1 MGLSCEWLHASCPL
15 TKHLD
20 RCQAYLYS
28 ELTWGVSWLRESL
41 SRWRRMSE
49 CLLNTAES
57 WEANRSVL
65 KIKEAA
71 RFVKICTFQKKALP
85 PTVTL
90 PHFSSQEGQLK
101 AWDLYFPLE
110 VIRSLL
116 YWPNAHIQQL
126 RSNCKKTF
134 WGWLFFFY
142 CNIQLQE
149 TGANIVYFKFCFLLS
164 VPPPG

>member
-1 MGLSCEWLHASCPL
+1 MGLSCEWLRASCPL

-65 KIKEAA
+65 KIKVAA
-71 RFVKICTFQKKALP
+71 RFLKICTFQKKALP

-110 VIRSLL
+110 VIRSLP
-116 YWPNAHIQQL
+116 YWPNAHIQL
-126 RSNCKKTF
+126 CSGATARKHF
-134 WGWLFFFY
+134 EVGFFFFTVIY
-142 CNIQLQE
+142 NCRKQALI
-149 TGANIVYFKFCFLLS
+149 
-164 VPPPG
+164 

>member
-71 RFVKICTFQKKALP
+71 RFVKICTFQKKSSLP
-85 PTVTL
+85 YSNFAAFFISRRTTKSMKPV
-90 PHFSSQEGQLK
+90 FSPWGHQ
-101 AWDLYFPLE
+101 
-110 VIRSLL
+110 VIAILTQCTHTAVL
-116 YWPNAHIQQL
+116 T
-126 RSNCKKTF
+126 SNCKKTF
-134 WGWLFFFY
+134 WGWLFFFTVIY
-142 CNIQLQE
+142 NCRKQ
-149 TGANIVYFKFCFLLS
+149 ALL
-164 VPPPG
+164 